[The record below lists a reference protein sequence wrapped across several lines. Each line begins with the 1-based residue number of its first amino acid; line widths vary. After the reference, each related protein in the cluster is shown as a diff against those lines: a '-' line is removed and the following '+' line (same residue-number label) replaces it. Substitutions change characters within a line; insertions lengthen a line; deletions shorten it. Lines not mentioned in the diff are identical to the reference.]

1 MVLAGVEA
9 ALIAIC
15 LHVALAVL
23 SDRPLFQG
31 YHIGQNLTLAV
42 SIIFVMEIMG
52 LYDREVHAQQGAR
65 GLDDILRLLASLL
78 LTLIAVT
85 VARALVQLPLP
96 PTETLLV
103 ATGLIFV
110 VLAGE
115 RQVYRRISVN
125 ELFARRILVLGSGSR
140 AVNLETSNALAQRPY
155 KILAF
160 VAVEPQETLEV
171 PESRII
177 ALEQGQSLLSLAR
190 SMKAEEIVVAVRD
203 RRGSLPI
210 RQLLE
215 CKLQGITITEISAF
229 FEREYQRL
237 DLQSMNTSWLV
248 FGSGFRQNWLRNFI
262 KRFFD
267 IALSLLLVILTL
279 PIMLFTAV
287 AVRLDSPGP
296 TLYWQ
301 TRVGRGNTEFAI
313 CKFRSMRQD
322 AEQSGTPQ
330 WAASNDA
337 RITRV
342 GRVIRKLRIDELPQ
356 IFNVLKGEMSFIG
369 PRPERPIFV
378 EQLSNQIPYF
388 LARHSIRP
396 GISGWAQVRYPYGAS
411 VEDAKEKLQY
421 DLYYVKNHTLFLDI
435 LILLETIKVVLF
447 GRGAR

>member
-1 MVLAGVEA
+1 MVFAGIEA
-9 ALIAIC
+9 VLIAIC
-15 LHVALAVL
+15 LQLVFAVL
-23 SDRPLFQG
+23 AGTPFFQG
-31 YHIGQNLTLAV
+31 HQVGQNLLLAV
-42 SIIFVMEIMG
+42 SIVFVMEIMG
-52 LYDREVHAQQGAR
+52 LYDREVHAQQGTR
-65 GLDDILRLLASLL
+65 SLDDTLRLFASLL
-78 LTLIAVT
+78 LILIGVAAVRALIPLSLPATDTLLIAN
-85 VARALVQLPLP
+85 
-96 PTETLLV
+96 
-103 ATGLIFV
+103 GLIFV
-110 VLAGE
+110 VLVGE
-115 RQVYRRISVN
+115 RQIYRRISVN
-125 ELFARRILVLGSGSR
+125 ELFARRVLVLGSGSR
-140 AVNLETSNALAQRPY
+140 AVNLETANTHAQRPY

-160 VAVEPQETLEV
+160 VAVEPQDTLEV
-171 PESRII
+171 PESRLI

-203 RRGSLPI
+203 RRGHLPI

-215 CKLQGITITEISAF
+215 CKLHGITITEISSF

-248 FGSGFRQNWLRNFI
+248 FGTGFRQNWLRNFI

-267 IALSLLLVILTL
+267 IALGLFLLILTL
-279 PIMLFTAV
+279 PIMLVTAV

-301 TRVGRGNTEFAI
+301 TRVGRGNKQFDI

-322 AEQSGTPQ
+322 AEKAGTPQ
-330 WAASNDA
+330 WAANNDE

-342 GRVIRKLRIDELPQ
+342 GRIIRKVRIDELPQ

-435 LILLETIKVVLF
+435 LILLETIKTVLF